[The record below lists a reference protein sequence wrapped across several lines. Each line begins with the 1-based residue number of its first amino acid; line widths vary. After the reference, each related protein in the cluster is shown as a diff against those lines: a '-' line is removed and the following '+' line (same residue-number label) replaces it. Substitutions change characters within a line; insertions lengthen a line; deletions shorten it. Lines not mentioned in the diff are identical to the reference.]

1 MVVCQK
7 SAKELSSFSQLG
19 SFLFREIVKIGD
31 SKQLIGGKSMASF
44 NELIEQINKNLPNDG
59 KHTRDRGTAFEKMAV
74 AYFKN
79 EPAYKNK
86 FSDIWMLS
94 EVPAEYNIPRVDTGV
109 DIVAKDRV
117 SGKLT
122 AIQAKFY
129 KGKVSKG
136 DIDSFVAEASKNYY
150 ADGILIS
157 TTDEWNKHAENDL
170 EGLSKPITRIGLSQL
185 ENADIDWQLFDFDS
199 RNENLRHKAK
209 KMRDYQI
216 EAVEK
221 SVAYFKDHSRGKLV
235 MAPGTG
241 KTFTSL
247 KIAEAL
253 MKQSGKDVYNVLYLV
268 PSIQLLS
275 QTLFSWNSDVS
286 PDLQMDSFSVVSDSK
301 ATKQKTGDD
310 DLSAK
315 DIGFPATTNVD
326 QFMEN
331 YHALKESD
339 GKHIRVVFS
348 TYQSIDVI
356 GRAQKQGFPEFDLI
370 ISDEAHRTTG
380 AAEMGEP
387 SVFTKVHSNQNVKGK
402 LRLYQTATP
411 KVYGSDAKKKAESES
426 YVISS
431 MDDKDIYGEEIFR
444 LGFGDAVNRGYLTDY
459 KVSVI
464 AVSESFINKNM
475 QSILSNDDSELVTDD
490 VGKIIGVW
498 NAMVKRNG
506 KTGVIEGA
514 PMKRAILFTDKI
526 VHSKE
531 ITDEFNGVVNDYLDD
546 QSEGSYYVNVKHV
559 DGGLNALQKKNALD
573 WLEGDIP
580 ENEARILSN
589 VRFLTE
595 GIDVPNLDAV
605 IFFSPK
611 KSQVDIV
618 QAVGRIM
625 RRFEGKKYG
634 YIILPIVID
643 ANVDPATALD
653 NNKKYQQVWQ
663 VLNALRSTDERF
675 EAEINKLELN
685 KKKSD
690 RLTIN
695 PVHNHP
701 SRPVTQ
707 ERGEEAERK
716 RENGE
721 QLSLDLNT
729 DEVSDIEQAFYGK
742 IVKKVGDRRYLEDW
756 SADVAR
762 IAQRHIT
769 KIKDL
774 IDSQS
779 GARMAFDTFIKGLRY
794 NINDSIDEEQA
805 IEMLAQHLITQP
817 VFQAL
822 FGEYSFVNSNPVSKA
837 MNDVISAFS
846 LFGFD
851 KEQKELE
858 PFYESVKLRASGIDN
873 AEAKQKII
881 VTLYDNFFRK
891 GFKKTTEQMGI
902 VFTPVE
908 VVDFIVKS
916 VDWALDKYLGRSLAD
931 ENVHILDPFTG
942 TGTFITR
949 TLQYLKQQMDEGKIT
964 YADILH
970 KYMHELHANEI
981 VLLSYYIAAINIE
994 TVFDEVNGP
1003 DEGYVPFNGIV
1014 LTDTFE
1020 STEEQPV
1027 LDDKLFGEN
1036 NARLKEQQKEPIT
1049 VIIGNPPYSVGQ
1061 KNAND
1066 NNQNLHYPQLEQALR
1081 DTYVANSKSSLS
1093 KGTYDSYVKA
1103 FRWSTDRLGDR
1114 GIIGFV
1120 TNGSYIDSNSTDGLR
1135 ASFYKEFNYLYIFN
1149 LRGNQRTQG
1158 EQSRKE
1164 GGKIFGSGSRAPI
1177 AISILIKDGSDA
1189 HELYYHDI
1197 GDYLSRKEKLQ
1208 ILESSNSIDGL
1219 DWQQITPDK
1228 NYDWINQRDPN
1239 YQKYEIMVGDYKS
1252 PFLLNGVGV
1261 NTSRDIWV
1269 SGFSHDKVL
1278 KNSQNMMRNYNEDV
1292 NSGKKTHLFNDKR
1305 IKWSAGLET
1314 LFKKGI
1320 FLKFDARKIR
1330 LELYRPFTKKW
1341 IMYDRNVVER
1351 PGIYYDKF
1359 GLENSLIYTTGK
1371 GASRTFSAIA
1381 TNLLPNLHLEDTGQG
1396 FMRYNN
1402 EGNDESNLFE
1412 PSHDNVNKE
1421 FADKIGLSLDDTFA
1435 YVYGLLNSPEYQQ
1448 KYANDLK
1455 KDLARIPVVAEKERY
1470 VEVGKKLMDLHINY
1484 EEVPVYEG
1492 VQIVARENP
1501 SYVVKKMKFGKKR
1514 DAESGKLEKDKST
1527 IIFNSDITIKD
1538 IPEKAYEY
1546 IVNGRSAIEWIM
1558 DQYQVKTDKKSGI
1571 TDDPNDFSDDPKYI
1585 FNLLLRIINVSLQT
1599 VDLVNSLPKLE
1610 IIE

>member
-1 MVVCQK
+1 
-7 SAKELSSFSQLG
+7 
-19 SFLFREIVKIGD
+19 
-31 SKQLIGGKSMASF
+31 MATF
-44 NELIEQINKNLPNDG
+44 NELIEQIDKNLPNDG

-86 FSDIWMLS
+86 FSDVWMLS

-129 KGKVSKG
+129 KGKVSKS

-253 MKQSGKDVYNVLYLV
+253 MKESGKDIYNVLYLV

-275 QTLFSWNSDVS
+275 QTLFSWNSDVN

-331 YHALKESD
+331 YHALRGGD

-356 GRAQKQGFPEFDLI
+356 GRAQKQDFPEFDLI

-380 AAEMGEP
+380 AAQMGEP

-464 AVSESFINKNM
+464 AVSESYINKNM
-475 QSILSNDDSELVTDD
+475 QSVLSNDDSELMTDD

-546 QSEGSYYVNVKHV
+546 QSDGSYYVNVKHV

-643 ANVDPATALD
+643 ANIDPATALD

-685 KKKSD
+685 KKKSK

-695 PVHNHP
+695 PVYNHP
-701 SRPVTQ
+701 SRPVAQ

-779 GARMAFDTFIKGLRY
+779 GAKMAFDTFIKGLRY

-822 FGEYSFVNSNPVSKA
+822 FGEYSFVNNNPVSKA

-851 KEQKELE
+851 KEQKELD

-916 VDWALDKYLGRSLAD
+916 VDWALKKYLGRSLAD

-949 TLQYLKQQMDEGKIT
+949 TLQYLKQQMDQGKIT
-964 YADILH
+964 YADILR

-1061 KNAND
+1061 KSQND
-1066 NNQNLHYPQLEQALR
+1066 DNKNIHYPLLEDRIRNTYFKESRSNAKNAL
-1081 DTYVANSKSSLS
+1081 L
-1093 KGTYDSYVKA
+1093 DSYVKA
-1103 FRWSTDRLGDR
+1103 FRWATDRLR
-1114 GIIGFV
+1114 EKGIIGFV
-1120 TNGSYIDSNSTDGLR
+1120 TNGGYIDSNSADGLR

-1149 LRGNQRTQG
+1149 LRGNARTQG
-1158 EQSRKE
+1158 EQRRKE
-1164 GGKIFGSGSRAPI
+1164 KDNVFGQGTRTPI
-1177 AISILIKDGSDA
+1177 AISILVKDGSDN
-1189 HELYYHDI
+1189 HKLYYHDI
-1197 GDYLSRKEKLQ
+1197 GDYLSREEKLQ
-1208 ILESSNSIDGL
+1208 ILQSSNGVDSL
-1219 DWQQITPDK
+1219 DWQQIIPDE
-1228 NYDWINQRDPN
+1228 NQDWINQRDPN
-1239 YQKYEIMVGDYKS
+1239 YQQYASIVGENVS
-1252 PFLLNGVGV
+1252 PFLLNAIGVGT
-1261 NTSRDIWV
+1261 NRDSWV
-1269 SGFSHDKVL
+1269 LGFSQEKTVHNVQRMI
-1278 KNSQNMMRNYNEDV
+1278 SNYNLQVKQLKANNTRDESYLDRDP
-1292 NSGKKTHLFNDKR
+1292 KK
-1305 IKWSAGLET
+1305 IKWTSELEKSAIAGKQLILHDNCT
-1314 LFKKGI
+1314 VLT
-1320 FLKFDARKIR
+1320 
-1330 LELYRPFTKKW
+1330 LYRPFTKKW
-1341 IMYDRNVVER
+1341 MYYDRDLIHR
-1351 PGIYYDKF
+1351 PGKYYDRW
-1359 GLENSLIYTTGK
+1359 GQNNYALITTGR
-1371 GASRTFSAIA
+1371 GVSRDFSVLV
-1381 TNLLPNLHLEDTGQG
+1381 TNVIPNMDSLEKGQG
-1396 FMRYNN
+1396 FMLHDNG
-1402 EGNDESNLFE
+1402 ENDESNLFE
-1412 PSHDNVNKE
+1412 MSHNNVNQV
-1421 FADKIGLSLDDTFA
+1421 FADKIGLSTDDTFA

-1448 KYANDLK
+1448 RYANDLK
-1455 KDLARIPVVAEKERY
+1455 KDLARIPVVAEKEKY

-1484 EEVPVYEG
+1484 EEVPIYEG

-1546 IVNGRSAIEWIM
+1546 VVNGRSAIEWIM

-1571 TDDPNDFSDDPKYI
+1571 ADDPNDFSDDPKYI

>member
-1 MVVCQK
+1 
-7 SAKELSSFSQLG
+7 
-19 SFLFREIVKIGD
+19 
-31 SKQLIGGKSMASF
+31 MASF
-44 NELIEQINKNLPNDG
+44 NELIAQIDENLPDNG
-59 KHTRDRGTAFEKMAV
+59 KHTRQRGTAFEKMAV
-74 AYFKN
+74 AYLKN
-79 EPAYKNK
+79 EPVYKNK
-86 FSDIWMLS
+86 YSDVWMLS

-109 DIVAKDRV
+109 DIVAKNRV

-122 AIQAKFY
+122 AVQAKFY
-129 KGKVSKG
+129 KGKISKG

-150 ADGILIS
+150 ADGILIT
-157 TTDEWNKHAENDL
+157 TTDEWGKNAENDL
-170 EGLSKPITRIGLSQL
+170 ENLSKPIARIGLSQL
-185 ENADIDWQLFDFDS
+185 QHADFEWQKFDFDS
-199 RNENLRHKAK
+199 RNEGLSSAPK

-253 MKQSGKDVYNVLYLV
+253 MKESGKDIYNVLYLV

-275 QTLFSWNSDVS
+275 QTLFSWNSDVN
-286 PDLQMDSFSVVSDSK
+286 PDLLMDSFSVVSDSK

-331 YHALKESD
+331 YRALKDGD

-444 LGFGDAVNRGYLTDY
+444 LGFGDAVTRGYLTDY

-464 AVSESFINKNM
+464 AVSESYVNKNM
-475 QSILSNDDSELVTDD
+475 QSVLSNDDSELMTND
-490 VGKIIGVW
+490 VGKIIGIW
-498 NAMVKRNG
+498 NAMLKRNG
-506 KTGVIEGA
+506 ITGVIKGA

-526 VHSKE
+526 AHSKQ
-531 ITDEFNGVVNDYLDD
+531 ITDEFNYVINDYLDD
-546 QSEGSYYVNVKHV
+546 PDNDNYYVDVKHV

-595 GIDVPNLDAV
+595 GIDVPNLDAI

-625 RRFEGKKYG
+625 RRFEGKEYG
-634 YIILPIVID
+634 YIILPIVVN
-643 ANVDPATALD
+643 ANTDPATALD
-653 NNKKYQQVWQ
+653 NSKKYKQVWQ

-675 EAEINKLELN
+675 EAEVNKLDLN
-685 KKKSD
+685 KGKSD
-690 RLTIN
+690 RISLNIVPTN
-695 PVHNHP
+695 PSDTDNDNDDQNTNNGQN
-701 SRPVTQ
+701 SGKKSENSLQ
-707 ERGEEAERK
+707 NAERDQ
-716 RENGE
+716 
-721 QLSLDLNT
+721 QLALFDADKYL
-729 DEVSDIEQAFYGK
+729 EIEQAFYGK

-756 SADVAR
+756 SADVAQ

-779 GARMAFDTFIKGLRY
+779 GAKLAFDTFIKGLRY

-916 VDWALDKYLGRSLAD
+916 VDWALKKYLGRSLAD

-964 YADILH
+964 YADILR

-1036 NARLKEQQKEPIT
+1036 NARLREQQKEPIT
-1049 VIIGNPPYSVGQ
+1049 VIIGNPPYSFGQ
-1061 KNAND
+1061 QDAND
-1066 NNQNLHYPQLEQALR
+1066 DNKNIHYPLLEKAILS
-1081 DTYVANSKSSLS
+1081 TYVKNSSAGM
-1093 KGTYDSYVKA
+1093 KGGLYDSYIKG
-1103 FRWSTDRLGDR
+1103 FRWATDRLNNK

-1120 TNGSYIDSNSTDGLR
+1120 TNGSYIDSNSADGLR

-1149 LRGNQRTQG
+1149 LRGNARTQG
-1158 EQSRKE
+1158 EQRRKE
-1164 GGKIFGSGSRAPI
+1164 KDNVFGQGTRTPI
-1177 AISILIKDGSDA
+1177 AISILVKDGSDA

-1208 ILESSNSIDGL
+1208 ILENSNSIDGL
-1219 DWQQITPDK
+1219 DWQQIIPDE
-1228 NYDWINQRDPN
+1228 NHDWINQRDLKFSTYTP
-1239 YQKYEIMVGDYKS
+1239 IVGEEDS
-1252 PFLLNGVGV
+1252 PFKVG
-1261 NTSRDIWV
+1261 TI
-1269 SGFSHDKVL
+1269 G
-1278 KNSQNMMRNYNEDV
+1278 V
-1292 NSGKKTHLFNDKR
+1292 NSGRDKWVIGFSSKKVLDNSKKLIVNYNNEVDTNRLTSESISNYDPTE
-1305 IKWSAGLET
+1305 INWSRKLENMY
-1314 LFKKGI
+1314 KKGT
-1320 FLKFDARKIR
+1320 KIDFSTDKIC

-1341 IMYDRNVVER
+1341 LMFDRNIVEN
-1351 PGIYYDKF
+1351 PGKFYSLWGEKNVAIYITGTGTQKNFSTLVTNVIPDKQTL
-1359 GLENSLIYTTGK
+1359 GN
-1371 GASRTFSAIA
+1371 
-1381 TNLLPNLHLEDTGQG
+1381 GQG
-1396 FMRYNN
+1396 FVLHDNSSQI
-1402 EGNDESNLFE
+1402 DVLFE
-1412 PSHDNVNKE
+1412 NHDNVNQA

-1455 KDLARIPVVAEKERY
+1455 KDMARIPVVAEKEKY
-1470 VEVGKKLMDLHINY
+1470 VEIGKKLMDLHINY

-1492 VQIVARENP
+1492 VQIVSRENP

-1546 IVNGRSAIEWIM
+1546 VVNGRSAIEWIM

>member
-1 MVVCQK
+1 
-7 SAKELSSFSQLG
+7 
-19 SFLFREIVKIGD
+19 
-31 SKQLIGGKSMASF
+31 MATF
-44 NELIEQINKNLPNDG
+44 NELIEQIDKNLPNDG

-86 FSDIWMLS
+86 FSDVWMLS

-129 KGKVSKG
+129 KGKISKG

-150 ADGILIS
+150 ADGILIT
-157 TTDEWNKHAENDL
+157 TTDDWNKHAENDL

-253 MKQSGKDVYNVLYLV
+253 MKESGKDIYNVLYLV

-275 QTLFSWNSDVS
+275 QTLFSWNSDVN

-331 YHALKESD
+331 YHHALKDGD

-356 GRAQKQGFPEFDLI
+356 CRAQKQGFPEFDLI

-380 AAEMGEP
+380 AAQMGDP
-387 SVFTKVHSNQNVKGK
+387 TVFTKVHSNQNVKGK

-444 LGFGDAVNRGYLTDY
+444 FGFGDAVTRGYLTDY

-464 AVSESFINKNM
+464 AVSESYVNKNM
-475 QSILSNDDSELVTDD
+475 QSVLSNDDSELMTDD
-490 VGKIIGVW
+490 VGKIIGIW
-498 NAMVKRNG
+498 NAMLKRNG
-506 KTGVIEGA
+506 ITGVIKGA

-526 VHSKE
+526 AHSKQ
-531 ITDEFNGVVNDYLDD
+531 ITDEFNYVINDYLDD
-546 QSEGSYYVNVKHV
+546 PDNDNYYVDVKHV

-625 RRFEGKKYG
+625 RKFEGKEYG

-643 ANVDPATALD
+643 ANADPATALD
-653 NNKKYQQVWQ
+653 NSKKYKQVWQ

-675 EAEINKLELN
+675 EAEVNKLDLN
-685 KKKSD
+685 KEKSD
-690 RLTIN
+690 RISLNVVPTN
-695 PVHNHP
+695 PGDTDNDDQNTNN
-701 SRPVTQ
+701 SQ
-707 ERGEEAERK
+707 NSGKESENNLQSAERGQ
-716 RENGE
+716 
-721 QLSLDLNT
+721 QLALFDADKYL
-729 DEVSDIEQAFYGK
+729 EIEQAFYGK

-756 SADVAR
+756 SEDVAR

-779 GARMAFDTFIKGLRY
+779 GAKLAFDTFIKGLRY

-916 VDWALDKYLGRSLAD
+916 VDWALKKYLGRSLAD

-964 YADILH
+964 YADILR

-1049 VIIGNPPYSVGQ
+1049 VIIGNPPYSSGQ
-1061 KNAND
+1061 KNQND
-1066 NNQNLHYPQLEQALR
+1066 NNANLHYKNLEKNIAQ
-1081 DTYVANSKSSLS
+1081 TYVASSMAGLS
-1093 KGTYDSYVKA
+1093 MSIYDSYVKA
-1103 FRWSTDRLGDR
+1103 FRWATDRLNDK

-1120 TNGSYIDSNSTDGLR
+1120 TNGGYIDSNSADGLR

-1177 AISILIKDGSDA
+1177 AISILVKDGSDA

-1197 GDYLSRKEKLQ
+1197 GDYLSQKEKLK
-1208 ILESSNSIDGL
+1208 ILENSNSIDGL
-1219 DWQQITPDK
+1219 DWQQITPDE

-1239 YQKYEIMVGDYKS
+1239 YQKYTQ
-1252 PFLLNGVGV
+1252 L
-1261 NTSRDIWV
+1261 V
-1269 SGFSHDKVL
+1269 S
-1278 KNSQNMMRNYNEDV
+1278 
-1292 NSGKKTHLFNDKR
+1292 NSGKETVFGYNAMGIQTNRDSWLVGFGKHKVLNNASKLISHYNKEREQLRNNPNYSINRSDSY
-1305 IKWSAGLET
+1305 IKWTRKLER
-1314 LFKKGI
+1314 LVKNNKHI
-1320 FLKFDARKIR
+1320 EFDNSKYV
-1330 LELYRPFTKKW
+1330 LTLYRPYTKKY
-1341 IMYDRNVVER
+1341 MYYEYSVVEEPR
-1351 PGIYYDKF
+1351 LYYTKW
-1359 GLENSLIYTTGK
+1359 GKSNVAIVTTGR
-1371 GASRTFSAIA
+1371 GASREFSVLVTDVI
-1381 TNLLPNLHLEDTGQG
+1381 PNMDSLEKGQG
-1396 FMRYNN
+1396 FMLYDNG
-1402 EGNDESNLFE
+1402 ENDESNLFE
-1412 PSHDNVNKE
+1412 MSHDNVNQA
-1421 FADKIGLSLDDTFA
+1421 FADKLGLSLDDTFA

-1455 KDLARIPVVAEKERY
+1455 KDLARIPVVAEKEKY

-1492 VQIVARENP
+1492 VQIVASENP

-1546 IVNGRSAIEWIM
+1546 VVNGRSAIEWIM